1 MQFRMK
7 DFHQKNKLNMRPFVI
22 GSLHEAEVQNYQ
34 QAHANHN
41 SEGKNRRF
49 SEFHCCKLQFYVLY
63 LNVQFSH

>member
-34 QAHANHN
+34 QAHANH
-41 SEGKNRRF
+41 SD
-49 SEFHCCKLQFYVLY
+49 LQLPIFKSI
-63 LNVQFSH
+63 NH